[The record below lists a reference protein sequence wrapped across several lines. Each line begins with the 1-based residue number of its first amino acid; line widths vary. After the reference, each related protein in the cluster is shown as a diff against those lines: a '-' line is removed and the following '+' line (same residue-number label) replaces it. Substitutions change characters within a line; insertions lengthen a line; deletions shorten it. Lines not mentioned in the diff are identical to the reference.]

1 MLSSHQQEFFAEKGY
16 LVVEDV
22 FDQTQILDP
31 VRVEYSVLL
40 DRLVEGWIAKGLY
53 RKISVKLIFLKS

>member
-1 MLSSHQQEFFAEKGY
+1 MLSSHQQGFFAEKGY

-31 VRVEYSVLL
+31 S
-40 DRLVEGWIAKGLY
+40 GQNIAFCLTGLS
-53 RKISVKLIFLKS
+53 KAG

>member
-22 FDQTQILDP
+22 FDQTQILIP
-31 VRVEYSVLL
+31 S
-40 DRLVEGWIAKGLY
+40 G
-53 RKISVKLIFLKS
+53 